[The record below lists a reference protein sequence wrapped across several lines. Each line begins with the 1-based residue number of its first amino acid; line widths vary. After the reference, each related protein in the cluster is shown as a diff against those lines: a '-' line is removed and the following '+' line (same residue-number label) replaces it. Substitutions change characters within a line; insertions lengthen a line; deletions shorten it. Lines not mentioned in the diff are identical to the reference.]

1 MILLDFVPVL
11 WYYYFVTVRA
21 VVKILRKHKPK
32 TADQAIAAGIPLKF
46 FGEGCSRQVFRVSG
60 LKMVVKFPMACTDPK
75 GNNTASYNLRHAQQ
89 EIRAF
94 RRIRKM
100 KSGAHIRKHL
110 PEVYYE
116 DARRGVIA
124 MKQYRRHSCMDFE
137 SLKAECLNNYL
148 RIFFCVDE
156 VNDYGGDNFGIENG
170 VLKILDLGIT

>member
-1 MILLDFVPVL
+1 M
-11 WYYYFVTVRA
+11 TVRA

-32 TADQAIAAGIPLKF
+32 TADQAVAAGIPLKF
-46 FGEGCSRQVFRVSG
+46 FGEGCSRQVFRVLG
-60 LKMVVKFPMACTDPK
+60 LKMVVKFPMASTDPK
-75 GNNTASYNLRHAQQ
+75 GNTVSYNLRHARQ
-89 EIRAF
+89 EIRSF

-124 MKQYRRHSCMDFE
+124 MKQYRRHIYSDYE
-137 SLKAECLNNYL
+137 SLKVECLNNYL
-148 RIFFCVDE
+148 QVFFRRTDSA
-156 VNDYGGDNFGIENG
+156 DYGGDNFGIESG